1 MGNCIYATLRQPV
14 IMTTHYIPKVETQ
27 MLVNRPVQQVF
38 QAFIDT
44 VLTTNFWF
52 TNSSGHL
59 EIWQVIM
66 TRLMKLY

>member
-1 MGNCIYATLRQPV
+1 
-14 IMTTHYIPKVETQ
+14 